1 MNKLIFAGGILAAVV
16 SLDGQDAGNNIS
28 ALVKSTDLTLQR
40 MDLALQSADMASLAA
55 DLASQRAGLAFQA
68 FGNPVLSQVRVLDE
82 GFGNQ
87 VVKGKPFSATEER
100 HSLQVLGDGTRIE
113 NMQTNRLFRDA
124 EGRTRVEEMN
134 GTIDI
139 YDPIAGTRYQL
150 DPAAKT
156 AHRGGGGYAYGYS
169 TALNGIVTTY
179 AGAAG
184 RTATATPYGNNAT
197 TMQGV
202 MSETTENLGT
212 QPVNGV
218 NAVGVRNTMVIPKG
232 QIGNNKDIKVMTE
245 RWSSNDLQ
253 MLVKSVNS
261 DPRFGETTYQLSK
274 IAQTAPDAAL
284 FQIPADYTVT
294 EQPGVLG
301 GRGRGALISPTPAVP
316 ARRGGAVGIA
326 APAAGPAA
334 SKQQ

>member
-1 MNKLIFAGGILAAVV
+1 MNTNRLFIAGGILAAVV
-16 SLDGQDAGNNIS
+16 SLDGQ
-28 ALVKSTDLTLQR
+28 ALDVQPATFDLQTT
-40 MDLALQSADMASLAA
+40 ALQLQETAL
-55 DLASQRAGLAFQA
+55 DLQAIRFPGAFQA
-68 FGNPVLSQVRVLDE
+68 FGNPVLSGVRVLDE

-87 VVKGKPFSATEER
+87 IVKGKPFSATEER

-124 EGRTRVEEMN
+124 DGRTRVEEMN
-134 GTIDI
+134 GTINI
-139 YDPIAGTRYQL
+139 YDPIAGSRYQL
-150 DPAAKT
+150 DPSTKT
-156 AHRGGGGYAYGYS
+156 VRRGGGGVGGLSYTYTTGA
-169 TALNGIVTTY
+169 NGIVTTY
-179 AGAAG
+179 GGAAV
-184 RTATATPYGNNAT
+184 RANAT

-218 NAVGVRNTMVIPKG
+218 NAVGVRTTMVIPKG

-274 IAQTAPDAAL
+274 ITQTAPDAAL

-294 EQPGVLG
+294 EQPGVGVGRGG
-301 GRGRGALISPTPAVP
+301 GRAAIPAATGRRGASPVP
-316 ARRGGAVGIA
+316 APPQA
-326 APAAGPAA
+326 
-334 SKQQ
+334 KQQ